1 MELTGIKFSSKRD
14 DFGKAAS
21 LALQVFS
28 VSLLILSRSVIFY
41 NTRERLLPLG
51 VF

>member
-1 MELTGIKFSSKRD
+1 MELTGIKFPSKRD

-21 LALQVFS
+21 LALQAFS
-28 VSLLILSRSVIFY
+28 VNLLILSRSVIFY
-41 NTRERLLPLG
+41 NTRERLLLLG